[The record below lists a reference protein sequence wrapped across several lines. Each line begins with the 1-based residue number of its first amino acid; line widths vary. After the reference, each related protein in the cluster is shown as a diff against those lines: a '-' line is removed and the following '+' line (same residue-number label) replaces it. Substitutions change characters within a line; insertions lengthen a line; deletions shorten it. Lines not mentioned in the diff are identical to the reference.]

1 MLKMELDDLKA
12 AWQREKAA
20 YSREIDTKAILAETK
35 KLALKRDRDFKRQ
48 QMTQILCSLISLGF
62 MSTWCR
68 RDNPLLANAGLIVML
83 LCIALMVA
91 GVIILRIRQRESH
104 PWLPSEKFL
113 AEERKKVCDRIA
125 LLRRNATWFFIP
137 GIAGFLT
144 WQIALSHSLQM
155 VIALAGVAA
164 IASAVVFYIYRWKLK
179 KELLPELETID
190 RDIEEERKNAETFS
204 WSD

>member
-1 MLKMELDDLKA
+1 MELDDLKA

-35 KLALKRDRDFKRQ
+35 KLAMKRDRDFKRQ
-48 QMTQILCSLISLGF
+48 QWTQILCSLIFLGC
-62 MSTWCR
+62 MSTWLR

-91 GVIILRIRQRESH
+91 GVIILRIRLRDSH
-104 PWLPSEKFL
+104 PWLPEKEFL
-113 AEERKKVCDRIA
+113 NEERNKIEARIA

-137 GIAGFLT
+137 GMAGFLT

-164 IASAVVFYIYRWKLK
+164 IASSAVFWLYRWKLK
-179 KELLPELETID
+179 KELLPELEAID
-190 RDIEEERKNAETFS
+190 RDIEDERKNAGTFS